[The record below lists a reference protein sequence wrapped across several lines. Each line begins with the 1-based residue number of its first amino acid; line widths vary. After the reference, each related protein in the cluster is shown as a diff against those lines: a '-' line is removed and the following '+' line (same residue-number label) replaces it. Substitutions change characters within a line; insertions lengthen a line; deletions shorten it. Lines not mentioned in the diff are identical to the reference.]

1 MLKKFRFII
10 LFFAGL
16 ALISSCSDDDSNGE
30 TMVFNSSKDK
40 TSYVLGAMNAKS
52 IVNSGAQ
59 EFTNLDMLELSAG
72 FNSNLNAS
80 PTDDCLATL
89 HLLFGKTF
97 QDFNKKYLKEGSR
110 CVGKMAG
117 YAFYY
122 DIKKLGGLEVIN
134 LNMVKKGFEDCL
146 YKRDTIIKEMEMKE
160 IMSKFMLGLN
170 ENNGSRMM
178 AAAKKLKGAQ
188 VFPNGIVIQTLSE
201 GTGPTPGL
209 TDDVKAHYIL
219 TSSIGDT
226 LQDSHKMKN
235 KENKAEPIAFQ
246 LSGGVI
252 PGWTY
257 AIPKMKVGGKYMLF
271 IPWEMAYGEQEGRQS
286 LCFEIELIARGK
298 KGELVKTEVPT
309 NTNIQQ

>member
-1 MLKKFRFII
+1 MLKKFSFII
-10 LFFAGL
+10 LFFIGL
-16 ALISSCSDDDSNGE
+16 TLISSCSDDAANGE
-30 TMVFNSSKDK
+30 ALVFNSSKDK

-59 EFTNLDMLELSAG
+59 EFTNLDMVELSAG
-72 FNSNLNAS
+72 FNSNLNTS

-122 DIKKLGGLEVIN
+122 DIKKLGGLDLIN

-146 YKRDTIIKEMEMKE
+146 YKRDTIIKDMEMKE
-160 IMSKFMLGLN
+160 IMGKFMIGLN
-170 ENNGSRMM
+170 ETNGSRMM
-178 AAAKKLKGAQ
+178 AGAKKIKGAQ
-188 VFPNGIVIQTLSE
+188 VFPNGIVIQTLTE
-201 GTGPTPGL
+201 GTGPMPGL

-219 TSSIGDT
+219 KSSLGDT

-246 LSGGVI
+246 LAGGVI
-252 PGWTY
+252 PGWTF
-257 AIPKMKVGGKYMLF
+257 AIPKMKIGGKYMLY

-298 KGELVKTEVPT
+298 KGELVKAEVPT